1 MTSIGV
7 MLSIN
12 YDFSDVIILTKAN
25 KTISICADGRK
36 LLVGYRK
43 YST

>member
-25 KTISICADGRK
+25 KTNEVIFFI
-36 LLVGYRK
+36 VGYFLSKRFAP
-43 YST
+43 